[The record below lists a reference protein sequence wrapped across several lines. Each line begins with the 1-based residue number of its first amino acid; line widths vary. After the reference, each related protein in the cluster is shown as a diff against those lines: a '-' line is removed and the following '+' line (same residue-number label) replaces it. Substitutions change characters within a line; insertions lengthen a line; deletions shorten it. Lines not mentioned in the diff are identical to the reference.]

1 MLTDAE
7 IHDSVAAALTRDPRV
22 RAQSEG
28 GAVKI
33 RCQGGTV
40 LLEGLVESLGEKM
53 TCERLIQEV
62 RGVQEVINH
71 LKLRP
76 IPVRTDDQI
85 LAHVRNGLEE
95 DPYIDEK
102 KLSIHVE
109 NGVVTLT
116 GSQDA
121 LAKKRLAGLIAWWVA
136 GVADVRNQ
144 IAVEPHEDDSD
155 DEITNAVRVAFDK
168 DKLIDSL
175 RFQVTTRG
183 GVVYLSGVARSSAE
197 RQAAVDD
204 VWAVWGVRDVHT
216 EVAIEA

>member
-7 IHDSVAAALTRDPRV
+7 IQDSVAAALTRDPRV
-22 RAQSEG
+22 RAQNEG

-53 TCERLIQEV
+53 TCERLIREV
-62 RGVQEVINH
+62 PGVQSVINNVR
-71 LKLRP
+71 LRP
-76 IPVRTDDQI
+76 VPVRTDDQI
-85 LAHVRNGLEE
+85 LSHVRNGLEE
-95 DPYIDEK
+95 DPYLNEK

-136 GVADVRNQ
+136 GVSDVRNQ

-175 RFQVTTRG
+175 RFQVATRG
-183 GVVYLSGVARSSAE
+183 GVVYLSGVARSAAE
-197 RQAAVDD
+197 RQAAEDD
-204 VWAVWGVRDVHT
+204 VWAVWGVRDVQT
-216 EVAIEA
+216 QVAIEA